1 MASGRRRTRR
11 RTGVFK
17 GELRTTRFRA
27 GVETPPAPDK
37 RLARPSRPPRL
48 FERHGPGG
56 GWLNVGQVSGRDL
69 VGWLL
74 AHRDPGPR
82 PIRVM
87 LGRAAAQDD
96 GDAFA
101 LVWNPEDGG
110 SPSPAPQGAGAL
122 ARQGKGKAWP
132 RLPPRAG
139 PRPAP
144 SRPVSSRQKPKRKAP
159 ARARGPGGGFDK
171 RPCYSA
177 AKPSAS
183 PGAAGAAARVWRATA
198 SGATVS
204 GEPASSWGGRTRR
217 NSGATALDRWAVAKG
232 LRV

>member
-1 MASGRRRTRR
+1 MASGRRRARR

-17 GELRTTRFRA
+17 GRLSPPASARGA
-27 GVETPPAPDK
+27 ETPPAPDK

-48 FERHGPGG
+48 FERHGPGA

-74 AHRDPGPR
+74 AHRDHGPR
-82 PIRVM
+82 PIKAM
-87 LGRAAAQDD
+87 LGQAAAQDD
-96 GDAFA
+96 GDVFA

-110 SPSPAPQGAGAL
+110 SPSPAPQGAGAW
-122 ARQGKGKAWP
+122 ARQGKGKARP
-132 RLPPRAG
+132 RLTPRTD
-139 PRPAP
+139 PRP
-144 SRPVSSRQKPKRKAP
+144 RPVSSRQKPKRRAP

-171 RPCYSA
+171 TPGYSA
-177 AKPSAS
+177 AKASAS
-183 PGAAGAAARVWRATA
+183 AATAGAAAPVWRATA

-204 GEPASSWGGRTRR
+204 GAPASSCGERTRR
-217 NSGATALDRWAVAKG
+217 NSGATALDLWAVAKG

>member
-1 MASGRRRTRR
+1 MASGRRRARR

-17 GELRTTRFRA
+17 GRLRTTRFRA

-48 FERHGPGG
+48 FERHGPGC
-56 GWLNVGQVSGRDL
+56 GWLQRRPGLGSRLCRLTPGPPRPWPARRHGHAGPGRRSGRRRRL
-69 VGWLL
+69 RPGLKPRGRGL
-74 AHRDPGPR
+74 AVPG
-82 PIRVM
+82 
-87 LGRAAAQDD
+87 AARR
-96 GDAFA
+96 
-101 LVWNPEDGG
+101 GG
-110 SPSPAPQGAGAL
+110 FGAARKGQGLASAPA
-122 ARQGKGKAWP
+122 AR
-132 RLPPRAG
+132 
-139 PRPAP
+139 RPAP
-144 SRPVSSRQKPKRKAP
+144 RPVSSRQRPKRKAP

-177 AKPSAS
+177 AKTSAS